1 MQIRLTSITI
11 TLATVIKDSI
21 LYSATMASELQIFS
35 SVSDAYFG
43 EEDILISESH
53 IPCLIEVLVEASH
66 KWEEL
71 GIAIG
76 LPRHVISQC
85 KHDRHIVAL
94 NNILHE
100 WVSGNNEGTIPATF
114 KNLKLKLA
122 SQTVGEGR
130 VAHKLKVEF

>member
-1 MQIRLTSITI
+1 MNLTF
-11 TLATVIKDSI
+11 L
-21 LYSATMASELQIFS
+21 
-35 SVSDAYFG
+35 
-43 EEDILISESH
+43 
-53 IPCLIEVLVEASH
+53 

-100 WVSGNNEGTIPATF
+100 WVIGNYEGTIPATF
-114 KNLKLKLA
+114 KKLKLKLA
-122 SQTVGEGR
+122 SQIVGVSR
-130 VAHKLKVEF
+130 VAHKLKVELLTSRTVNSHL